1 MPYRQRFSEEDK
13 LEMRRLY
20 EVELLSFREIAREL
34 QCSNT
39 HVRQILQS
47 QGVTFRKRGNPLG
60 RPRSRRKG
68 GGAYQ

>member
-13 LEMRRLY
+13 LEIRRLY
-20 EVELLSFREIAREL
+20 EVELLSFREIARKL

-39 HVRQILQS
+39 YVRQILQN
-47 QGVTFRKRGNPLG
+47 QGVAFRKQGNPLG

-68 GGAYQ
+68 DGARQ